1 MVYWQEPYTGNLRIP
16 TPIIAIQFAASLCIG
31 MLVGIEREW
40 ANKEFGLRIF
50 AFVSVLGMLSAH
62 MPAALAAVAFA
73 GVLLLLA
80 VSDVRNFLASR
91 PPELTTSAAVL
102 LVFVAGYLVGI
113 GHVFTPVASAILITM
128 LLAWKV
134 ELKKFAGGLT
144 LAEIR
149 SAVLLGLLGFV
160 IYPVM
165 PDRFVDPWQLIN
177 PRAAWVIVIVIAGI
191 EFVNYVLLKLYG
203 TRGVYL
209 SGFLGGLVSSTAA
222 AAELARP
229 LGAGSTSLG
238 VAVAALLLTILAMF
252 ARNLAILAIFS
263 PAAVATAAA
272 PLLVMAVGALIL
284 VRRARSRAEDTPAE
298 IHVELPVSIGHV
310 LNFAVLFLL
319 IQVASTLGE
328 RHLGKF
334 GFLGISILGGLMSS
348 ASTSAAAA
356 NMVAHGQLAPGLA
369 GTGVVL
375 ASLASALVNV
385 PIIQRE
391 AKNPA
396 LTHRIAI
403 LTMELTIV
411 GVLVLLLREYHW
423 LFSL

>member
-1 MVYWQEPYTGNLRIP
+1 MMYWQEPYTGTLRIP
-16 TPIIAIQFAASLCIG
+16 TAIIAVQFVASLCIG
-31 MLVGIEREW
+31 TLVGIEREW

-62 MPAALAAVAFA
+62 MPTALAAVAFV

-80 VSDVRNFLASR
+80 ISDVRNFLAAR
-91 PPELTTSAAVL
+91 PPELTTSVAVL
-102 LVFVAGYLVGI
+102 LVFVAGFLVGV

-160 IYPVM
+160 IYPII

-191 EFVNYVLLKLYG
+191 GFVNYVLLKLYG
-203 TRGVYL
+203 TRGIYL
-209 SGFLGGLVSSTAA
+209 SAFLSGLVNSTAA
-222 AAELARP
+222 AAEMARAFKS
-229 LGAGSTSLG
+229 GTTSLG

-252 ARNLAILAIFS
+252 ARNLAILGIFS
-263 PAAVATAAA
+263 PSAVATAAG
-272 PLLVMAVGALIL
+272 PLMVMALGALIL
-284 VRRARSRAEDTPAE
+284 VGRSRAHAGDAPTE
-298 IHVELPVSIGHV
+298 IHLELPVSIAHV
-310 LNFAVLFLL
+310 FNFAVLFLF
-319 IQVASTLGE
+319 IQVLSTLGE

-334 GFLGISILGGLMSS
+334 GFLGISLLGGLVSS

-356 NMVAHGQLAPGLA
+356 NMVAHGQLSPGLA

-375 ASLASALVNV
+375 ASLASALINV
-385 PIIQRE
+385 PIIHRKTKD
-391 AKNPA
+391 AA
-396 LTHRIAI
+396 LTRRMAI
-403 LTMELTIV
+403 LTVELTIL
-411 GVLVLLLREYHW
+411 GIAVLLLREFRW
-423 LFSL
+423 LLRI

>member
-1 MVYWQEPYTGNLRIP
+1 
-16 TPIIAIQFAASLCIG
+16 

-62 MPAALAAVAFA
+62 MPAALAAVAFV

-80 VSDVRNFLASR
+80 VSDVRNFLTSR

-102 LVFVAGYLVGI
+102 LVFVAGYLVGV

-160 IYPVM
+160 IYPIM
-165 PDRFVDPWQLIN
+165 PDRFMDPWQLIN

-191 EFVNYVLLKLYG
+191 GFVNYVLLKLYG
-203 TRGVYL
+203 ARGIYL
-209 SGFLGGLVSSTAA
+209 SGFLGGLVNSTAA
-222 AAELARP
+222 AAELAGP
-229 LGAGSTSLG
+229 FGAGSTSLG

-263 PAAVATAAA
+263 PAVVATAAA
-272 PLLVMAVGALIL
+272 PLIVMALGALVL
-284 VRRARSRAEDTPAE
+284 VGRSRARAGDTSAE

-310 LNFAVLFLL
+310 LNFAALFLV
-319 IQVASTLGE
+319 IQVASTLSV

-334 GFLGISILGGLMSS
+334 GFLGISILGGLVSS

-356 NMVAHGQLAPGLA
+356 NMVAHGQLPAGLA

-375 ASLASALVNV
+375 ASLASAIVNV

-396 LTHRIAI
+396 LTRRIAI
-403 LTMELTIV
+403 LTVELTIL
-411 GVLVLLLREYHW
+411 GLLVLLLREYHW
-423 LFSL
+423 LLNL

>member
-1 MVYWQEPYTGNLRIP
+1 MYWQEPYTGTLRIP
-16 TPIIAIQFAASLCIG
+16 TPIIAVQFAASLCIG

-62 MPAALAAVAFA
+62 MPTALASVAFA

-80 VSDVRNFLASR
+80 VSDARNYLASR

-102 LVFVAGYLVGI
+102 LVFVSGYLVGI

-160 IYPVM
+160 IYPII

-191 EFVNYVLLKLYG
+191 GFVNYVLLKLYG
-203 TRGVYL
+203 TRGIYL
-209 SGFLGGLVSSTAA
+209 SGFLGGLVNSTAA

-229 LGAGSTSLG
+229 FGAGSTSLG

-263 PAAVATAAA
+263 PAAVATAAC
-272 PLLVMAVGALIL
+272 LLIAMALGALVL
-284 VRRARSRAEDTPAE
+284 VSRSRAHAGDTPSE
-298 IHVELPVSIGHV
+298 IHLELPVSIGHV

-319 IQVASTLGE
+319 IQVVSTLGE

-334 GFLGISILGGLMSS
+334 GFLGVSILGGLVSS
-348 ASTSAAAA
+348 ASTTAAAA
-356 NMVAHGQLAPGLA
+356 NMVAHGQLPAGLA

-375 ASLASALVNV
+375 ASLASALINL
-385 PIIQRE
+385 PIIQRQ
-391 AKNPA
+391 AKNHA
-396 LTHRIAI
+396 LTRRVAT
-403 LTMELTIV
+403 LTVELTIL
-411 GVLVLLLREYHW
+411 GLAVLLLREYRW
-423 LFSL
+423 LLSL

>member
-1 MVYWQEPYTGNLRIP
+1 MYWQEPYTGTLRIP
-16 TPIIAIQFAASLCIG
+16 APIIAVQFAASLCIG

-62 MPAALAAVAFA
+62 MPTALATVAFV
-73 GVLLLLA
+73 GVLLLVA
-80 VSDVRNFLASR
+80 VSGVRDFLSAR
-91 PPELTTSAAVL
+91 PPELTTSIALL

-128 LLAWKV
+128 FLAWKV
-134 ELKKFAGGLT
+134 ELRKFAGGLT

-149 SAVLLGLLGFV
+149 SAALLGLLGFV
-160 IYPVM
+160 IYPII

-191 EFVNYVLLKLYG
+191 GFVNYVLLKLYG
-203 TRGVYL
+203 TRGIYL
-209 SGFLGGLVSSTAA
+209 SGFLGGLVNSTAA

-229 LGAGSTSLG
+229 FGTGVTSLG

-252 ARNLAILAIFS
+252 ARNLTILAIFS
-263 PAAVATAAA
+263 PAAVVTAAG
-272 PLLVMAVGALIL
+272 PLVMMALGALVL
-284 VRRARSRAEDTPAE
+284 VHRSRGHATDAPSEFHLE
-298 IHVELPVSIGHV
+298 SPVSIGYV
-310 LNFAVLFLL
+310 LKFAGLFLL
-319 IQVASTLGE
+319 IQVVSTLGE

-334 GFLGISILGGLMSS
+334 GFLGISVLGGLMSS
-348 ASTSAAAA
+348 ASTTAAAA
-356 NMVAHGQLAPGLA
+356 NMVAHGQLPAGLA

-375 ASLASALVNV
+375 ASLASALINL

-391 AKNPA
+391 TRNPA
-396 LTHRIAI
+396 LTRRMTA
-403 LTMELTIV
+403 LTVELALL
-411 GVLVLLLREYHW
+411 GVAVLLLHEYHW
-423 LFSL
+423 LLNL

>member
-1 MVYWQEPYTGNLRIP
+1 MMYWQEPNPGALKFP
-16 TPIIAIQFAASLCIG
+16 TAIIAVQFVASLCIG

-62 MPAALAAVAFA
+62 IPTALAAVAFI

-80 VSDVRNFLASR
+80 VSDVRNFLSSR
-91 PPELTTSAAVL
+91 PLELTTSAAVL

-113 GHVFTPVASAILITM
+113 GHVFTPVASAVLITM
-128 LLAWKV
+128 LLTWKL
-134 ELKKFAGGLT
+134 ELKKFAGELT

-149 SAVLLGLLGFV
+149 SGVLLGLLGFI
-160 IYPVM
+160 IYPIM

-177 PRAAWVIVIVIAGI
+177 PRAAWVIVLVIAGLG
-191 EFVNYVLLKLYG
+191 FVNYILLKLYG
-203 TRGVYL
+203 TRGIYL
-209 SGFLGGLVSSTAA
+209 SGFLGGLVNSTAA
-222 AAELARP
+222 AGELARP
-229 LGAGSTSLG
+229 FAKVTTSLG
-238 VAVAALLLTILAMF
+238 VISAALLLTILAMF

-263 PAAVATAAA
+263 PAAVAAAAA
-272 PLLVMAVGALIL
+272 PLVAMALGAMVVI
-284 VRRARSRAEDTPAE
+284 ARSRAHASDAAAE
-298 IHVELPVSIGHV
+298 IRVELPVSLGHV

-334 GFLGISILGGLMSS
+334 GFLGISILGGLVSS

-356 NMVAHGQLAPGLA
+356 NMVAHGQLPSGLA
-369 GTGVVL
+369 GVGVVL

-396 LTHRIAI
+396 LTRRVAI
-403 LTMELTIV
+403 PTAVLTLV
-411 GVLVLLLREYHW
+411 GLLVLVLREYHW
-423 LFSL
+423 LLNL